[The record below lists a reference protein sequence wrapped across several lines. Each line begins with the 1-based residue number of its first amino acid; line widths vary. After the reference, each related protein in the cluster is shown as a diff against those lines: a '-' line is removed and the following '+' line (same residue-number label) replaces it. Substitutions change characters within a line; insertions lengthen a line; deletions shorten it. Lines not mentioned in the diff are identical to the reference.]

1 MALENEG
8 FPTDFHWRERYVALT
23 LTLTLTLTLN
33 PTLTLTATPTPTPT
47 LTRTPTLTNP
57 NPSPSPNRLRD
68 GRSEHGPPLRTGP
81 WGGELADGPPGRLQ
95 PAEPGAWS
103 FDHETNRLT
112 LKPGATHLLVTPLR
126 TMVVGA
132 SCVS

>member
-8 FPTDFHWRERYVALT
+8 FPTDFRWHERYVALT
-23 LTLTLTLTLN
+23 LTLTLT
-33 PTLTLTATPTPTPT
+33 PTPTPTPTPT
-47 LTRTPTLTNP
+47 LTLTPTQTSPSPNP
-57 NPSPSPNRLRD
+57 NPNRLRD

-81 WGGELADGPPGRLQ
+81 WGGEVADGRPGGLQ

-103 FDHETNRLT
+103 FDLEANRLT

-126 TMVVGA
+126 TMAVRA
-132 SCVS
+132 SCVT

>member
-23 LTLTLTLTLN
+23 LTLTLTLN
-33 PTLTLTATPTPTPT
+33 PTLTATATPTPTLT
-47 LTRTPTLTNP
+47 LTLTPTLTNP

-68 GRSEHGPPLRTGP
+68 GRSEHGPPLRTGS

>member
-23 LTLTLTLTLN
+23 LTLTLTLN
-33 PTLTLTATPTPTPT
+33 PTLTATATPTPTLT
-47 LTRTPTLTNP
+47 LTLTPTLTNP

>member
-8 FPTDFHWRERYVALT
+8 FPTDFHWRERFVALT

-47 LTRTPTLTNP
+47 LTLTPTLTNP

-81 WGGELADGPPGRLQ
+81 WGGEVADGTQGRLQ

-103 FDHETNRLT
+103 FDLETNRLT

>member
-23 LTLTLTLTLN
+23 LTLTLTLN
-33 PTLTLTATPTPTPT
+33 PTLTATATPTPTLT
-47 LTRTPTLTNP
+47 LTLTPTLTNP

-112 LKPGATHLLVTPLR
+112 LKPGATHLVVTPLR

>member
-33 PTLTLTATPTPTPT
+33 PTLTKP
-47 LTRTPTLTNP
+47 NP
-57 NPSPSPNRLRD
+57 NPYPSPNRLRD

-103 FDHETNRLT
+103 FDLETNRLT

>member
-23 LTLTLTLTLN
+23 LTLTLTLN
-33 PTLTLTATPTPTPT
+33 PTLTATATPTPTLT
-47 LTRTPTLTNP
+47 LTLTPTLTNP

-81 WGGELADGPPGRLQ
+81 WGGELADGPAGRLQ